1 MRIIGCDLHARQQT
15 IAMVDTDTGELVE
28 RTLEHEGEKVRKF
41 YAALPG
47 PVRVGI
53 EATGSMH
60 WFLQLMEELK
70 IDCQVG
76 HPAKIRKAET
86 RQQKHDRRDARLLLK
101 LLVENRFP
109 SIWMPSSE
117 QRDLRTLLRH
127 RHQWVRMRT
136 RVQHTLQS
144 LALSHGL
151 RCGSSLWSQAGQ
163 HALTTLPLAPH
174 ASQRRTALLALYPR
188 LQEPIND
195 LDQQVREQALQR
207 PQAHRLMTHPGVG
220 PITAL
225 ATEVFLGDPTRFAD
239 GKAVASYIGMIP
251 SEHSSGHRQRLG
263 ALSKQGNALVRSLWC
278 EAAMHAVRR
287 DPELKRFY
295 RRKLVQ
301 KGLGKARVAA
311 ARKLGIRLWIM
322 LRDQIDYQEFCRRGQ
337 MRQNSGAARAGM
349 PECNSGPTVTGKLN
363 GLPASLDRR
372 EFE

>member
-1 MRIIGCDLHARQQT
+1 ML
-15 IAMVDTDTGELVE
+15 DTETGEVVE
-28 RTLEHEGEKVRKF
+28 KTLQHEGEKVREF

-60 WFLQLMEELK
+60 WFLKLMQELGM
-70 IDCQVG
+70 DCQVG
-76 HPAKIRKAET
+76 HPAKIRAAEP
-86 RQQKHDRRDARLLLK
+86 RKQKHDRRDARLLLK
-101 LLVENRFP
+101 LLAENRFP
-109 SIWMPSSE
+109 AIWMPSTE

-144 LALSHGL
+144 LALANGL
-151 RCGSSLWSQAGQ
+151 RRGHSLWSQAGQ
-163 HALTTLPLAPH
+163 HALGALPLAPH
-174 ASQRRTALLALYPR
+174 ASQRRAALLALYPR
-188 LQEPIND
+188 LQESNEG
-195 LDQQVREQALQR
+195 LDQQVSEQAWQR
-207 PQAHRLMTHPGVG
+207 PQARRLMTHPGVG
-220 PITAL
+220 PVTAL
-225 ATEVFLGDPTRFAD
+225 ATEVFLGDPARFAD

-251 SEHSSGHRQRLG
+251 SEHSSGRRQRLG
-263 ALSKQGNALVRSLWC
+263 ALSKQGNALVRYLWC
-278 EAAMHAVRR
+278 EAAMHAVRH

-337 MRQNSGAARAGM
+337 RRQKCGACPCGDA
-349 PECNSGPTVTGKLN
+349 CL
-363 GLPASLDRR
+363 
-372 EFE
+372 